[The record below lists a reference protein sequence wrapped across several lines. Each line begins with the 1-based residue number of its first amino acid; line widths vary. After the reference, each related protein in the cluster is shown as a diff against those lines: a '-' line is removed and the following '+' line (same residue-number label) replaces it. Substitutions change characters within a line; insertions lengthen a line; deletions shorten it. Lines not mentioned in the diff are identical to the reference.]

1 MEYGTLKEV
10 WDCHTH
16 TYFSHD
22 SECDPV
28 DSLKVTEEKGIAGF
42 AVTDHCDIEFCEN
55 TDVKTPIVKST
66 ACARQTGK
74 NVLVGVE
81 IGEGIWH
88 KSVARDI
95 INENRF
101 DIVLGSVHAV
111 KYKTFTMPYSTIDFS
126 AFSQGEI
133 EEYLN
138 SYFDDMLEMIET
150 TDFDVLT
157 HLTCPLRYITGKY
170 GKQVDLKI
178 YSEKIEIILKNI
190 IKKNIALEV
199 NTSCLDSSY
208 NSLMP
213 NTDIIKQYNRL
224 GGSLVTLGSDAHEA
238 KRIAYGFDYALE
250 ELKKLGFCD
259 IYYYKDRK
267 PVGVEIRI

>member
-1 MEYGTLKEV
+1 MEHTALKNV

-16 TYFSHD
+16 TRFSHD
-22 SECDPV
+22 SECDPTA
-28 DSLKVTEEKGIAGF
+28 SLKAANEKGITGF

-55 TDVKTPIVKST
+55 ADVKTPIAKS
-66 ACARQTGK
+66 ADCARQTGE

-95 INENRF
+95 INDNRF

-111 KYKTFTMPYSTIDFS
+111 KYKNFTLPYSTIDFS
-126 AFSQGEI
+126 AFSQDEI
-133 EEYLN
+133 EKYLN
-138 SYFDDMLEMIET
+138 SYFDDMLEMLET

-178 YSEKIEIILKNI
+178 YSKKIEIILQKI
-190 IKKNIALEV
+190 IQKGIALEV
-199 NTSCLDSSY
+199 NTSCLNSNY
-208 NSLMP
+208 NALMP
-213 NTDIIKQYNRL
+213 NTDIIKQYKQL
-224 GGSLVTLGSDAHEA
+224 GGYLVTLGSDAHEA

-250 ELKKLGFCD
+250 ELKKLGFCN
-259 IYYYKDRK
+259 IYYYKNRK
-267 PVGVEIRI
+267 PVGVEIKI